1 MRQVKKCCR
10 PIPVLLT
17 IKIQKTY
24 QDFQKTLEIKTRGA
38 VAAAKPEVTTTTK
51 NNGRGVNDHNTQEK
65 LSCIK
70 VGTTTILKFQQEIIP
85 ILKRDIQNFR
95 GGNLKNHLTR
105 WINATIDKILQ
116 DIIENGLKLDLIAT
130 PKSNTKFAFPLL
142 HEEKLIVKKE
152 VEYLKGT

>member
-1 MRQVKKCCR
+1 MVQQQQPNQRLQQLPK
-10 PIPVLLT
+10 
-17 IKIQKTY
+17 
-24 QDFQKTLEIKTRGA
+24 
-38 VAAAKPEVTTTTK
+38 TTTEISTIAIPQ
-51 NNGRGVNDHNTQEK
+51 GK

-130 PKSNTKFAFPLL
+130 PKSNSKFAFPLL

>member
-1 MRQVKKCCR
+1 MVQQQQPNQRLQQLPK
-10 PIPVLLT
+10 
-17 IKIQKTY
+17 
-24 QDFQKTLEIKTRGA
+24 
-38 VAAAKPEVTTTTK
+38 TTTEISTIAIP
-51 NNGRGVNDHNTQEK
+51 QEK

-130 PKSNTKFAFPLL
+130 PKSNSKFAFPLL